1 MSGAFSGRGI
11 KGLRDHQLVL
21 LFDLAAEEKIW
32 QPLAC
37 HVNDRSCAALSLLLA
52 LALHA
57 GALRLGLPVSQV
69 LSGQDP
75 HLLNRLTLE
84 LR

>member
-1 MSGAFSGRGI
+1 MSKAI
-11 KGLRDHQLVL
+11 GLLNHQLVL
-21 LFDLAAEEKIW
+21 LCGLPTEEKIGSPW
-32 QPLAC
+32 AVQ
-37 HVNDRSCAALSLLLA
+37 VNDRSCAGLSLLLA

-57 GALRLGLPVSQV
+57 GALRLGLPVSQL

-75 HLLNRLTLE
+75 NLLNRLTRA